1 MRLHCG
7 KPKPNKIYSS
17 LLKSNCLIIDKFAEQ
32 TLYDKSLLG
41 SMTQLIEERTNSHL
55 DRYILHKRNL
65 DKPFVPRRTIVTSSF
80 QHVDWTN
87 NMVQDPK
94 KTYLIARLFYQ
105 NYATTIHIGET
116 NVPEN

>member
-17 LLKSNCLIIDKFAEQ
+17 LLKSNCLIIDKSAEQ
-32 TLYDKSLLG
+32 TLYDESLLG
-41 SMTQLIEERTNSHL
+41 SMTQFIEERTNSHL
-55 DRYILHKRNL
+55 DSYILHKRNP
-65 DKPFVPRRTIVTSSF
+65 DKPFVPRCTIVTSSF
-80 QHVDWTN
+80 QPVDWTN

-105 NYATTIHIGET
+105 NYATTIHIDET
-116 NVPEN
+116 NMPEN